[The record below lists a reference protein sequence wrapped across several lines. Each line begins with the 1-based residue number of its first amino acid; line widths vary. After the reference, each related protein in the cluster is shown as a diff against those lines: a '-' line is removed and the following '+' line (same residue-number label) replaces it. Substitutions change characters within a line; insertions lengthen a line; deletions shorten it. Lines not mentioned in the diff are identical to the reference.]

1 MKKLFCVVLNDLT
14 GTLDSP
20 HIFHV
25 RADDGYSAERAIME
39 QIIVGQWIG
48 YDNVDDVVEDFDIF
62 SIEVEENDIVEA

>member
-25 RADDGYSAERAIME
+25 RAESGHSAERAIME
-39 QIIVGQWIG
+39 QCIVGQWIG
-48 YDNVDDVVEDFDIF
+48 YDNVDDVAEDFDIF
-62 SIEVEENDIVEA
+62 SIEVAEEDIIEA